1 MKTQKRLLGIDI
13 FRGWAILL
21 MIAFHLSYDLQ
32 LFHIID
38 LQIQSNTFF
47 KWFRFLI
54 VTMFLLTVGMSLK
67 LAHQDKINWSKL
79 KKRAIFL
86 GLASLIVTISSYFIF
101 PHTWIYFGILHF
113 ILVASFV
120 VLPLRNHPYIALTVA
135 VTTFIAF
142 QLNILNMKWLF
153 NMVAVPLHLP
163 PAISVD
169 IVRFFPW
176 VSFVLIGMAMV
187 TLDWHKKVF
196 DNHFFKRENRINSFF
211 TLMGKHALVIY
222 LVHQPLLFG
231 FFLLIQG

>member
-21 MIAFHLSYDLQ
+21 MISFHISYDLQ

-38 LQIQSNTFF
+38 LHIQSNTFF

-67 LAHQDKINWSKL
+67 LAHRDKINWSKL

-86 GLASLIVTISSYFIF
+86 GISSLIVTIASYFIF

-113 ILVASFV
+113 ILLSSFI
-120 VLPLRNHPYIALTVA
+120 VLPLLNYPFTALTIA
-135 VTTFIAF
+135 ITTFIAF
-142 QLNILNMKWLF
+142 HLNILNMHWLF

-163 PAISVD
+163 PTISVD
-169 IVRFFPW
+169 IVRLFPW

-187 TLDWHKKVF
+187 TLNWHRKVF
-196 DNHFFKRENRINSFF
+196 DNSFFNRENRINKFNF
-211 TLMGKHALVIY
+211 ITKEINKIY
-222 LVHQPLLFG
+222 EFKKR
-231 FFLLIQG
+231 FDI